1 MNSSAGSNQARRAK
15 ARVPGRANPLR
26 SLCGVAIAAM
36 LVVGCKTDLNQQL
49 LERELRMQED
59 QIYHLQDELQSKAA
73 RLERAVGENSSLKRQ
88 LGITDAGPATGR
100 MGAPGGA
107 GGRSS
112 AAAPTFVPPPPL
124 PKGSAPTSAGAAPGG
139 LRFGPGGAAP
149 PALVPPKLDGV
160 PPALV
165 PPKLDGVPPALI
177 PPKLDGVPPLPST
190 GGLTPTVR
198 RLSHEESLGSE
209 GRITHLVINPTRTE
223 CFDSDGDGRAD
234 GLAVVI
240 EPRDA
245 DERLVNAAGDMVVFV
260 NDPAV
265 PQGAGFAPAIPTD
278 PGEGGCIAR
287 WDIPEA
293 EATAHFRRTSRA
305 RGLHLLLRWPGPPPQ
320 SGTVNVHA
328 VLTTF
333 DGSVHHVDAPVPV
346 RSAAP
351 PRAP

>member
-1 MNSSAGSNQARRAK
+1 
-15 ARVPGRANPLR
+15 
-26 SLCGVAIAAM
+26 
-36 LVVGCKTDLNQQL
+36 
-49 LERELRMQED
+49 
-59 QIYHLQDELQSKAA
+59 
-73 RLERAVGENSSLKRQ
+73 
-88 LGITDAGPATGR
+88 LGIADSGPATGR
-100 MGAPGGA
+100 AGASGGA
-107 GGRSS
+107 GGRPS
-112 AAAPTFVPPPPL
+112 AAAPTFVPPPSL
-124 PKGSAPTSAGAAPGG
+124 PKGTLPAPAGAAPGG

-149 PALVPPKLDGV
+149 PTLVPPKIDG
-160 PPALV
+160 L
-165 PPKLDGVPPALI
+165 PPALI

-190 GGLTPTVR
+190 GGLPPGVR

-209 GRITHLVINPTRTE
+209 GRITHLVINPARTE

-245 DERLVNAAGDMVVFV
+245 DERLVNAAGDLVVFV

-333 DGSVHHVDAPVPV
+333 EGGVHHVDAPVAV

-351 PRAP
+351 VP